1 MENKTLTENTEKT
14 VKRSRKG
21 KQEQD
26 IKVLDTLLLNWEEKT
41 QEEKD
46 FSTEQ
51 LIYKSQYGKGGE
63 HFSNFPTIISQ
74 DKEHNPF
81 IMEYHKGL
89 PNKVTA
95 QQLQEWEKTNGNIII
110 IPILKGKKTSYII
123 TLNPI
128 KPLQVENYILL
139 KESEHTLK
147 YTTHT
152 INNTLTLTN
161 KHYHI
166 TNIYTN
172 TSKTINQTKLLSK
185 LWKLG
190 LNGYKDYKPF
200 SESLKNGQYTNT
212 LEMGISQDGKI
223 IYKEIQKNSNN
234 YTGKIYNHIG
244 ELLGREQHSHHKN
257 LDIYKLIQ

>member
-1 MENKTLTENTEKT
+1 MEQSQTENTEKK
-14 VKRSRKG
+14 VKRSRG
-21 KQEQD
+21 KKEQD
-26 IKVLDTLLLNWEEKT
+26 LQELDLLLLNWEEKT
-41 QEEKD
+41 QEQKEFTK
-46 FSTEQ
+46 EQ

-81 IMEYHKGL
+81 IMDYHKGL
-89 PNKVTA
+89 PKKVTA
-95 QQLQEWEKTNGNIII
+95 QQLTEWDKTNGHIQI

-128 KPLQVENYILL
+128 KPLKVENHLLL

-152 INNTLTLTN
+152 INNNLTLTN

-185 LWKLG
+185 LFKLG
-190 LNGYKDYKPF
+190 LHGYTDYKPF
-200 SESLKNGQYTNT
+200 TESLKNGQYTNT
-212 LEMGISQDGKI
+212 LEMDISKEGKI
-223 IYKEIQKNSNN
+223 IFKEILKNSNN

-244 ELLGREQHSHHKN
+244 ELLGREQHPFHKN
-257 LDIYKLIQ
+257 LDITKLIQ